1 MPESGGDSR
10 VAKPRVLCFGRFSD
24 AIPGGIQRHV
34 EHLLVGLGGRVDYVN
49 LVPNREWRD
58 RSFERFG
65 VPTVARAGINVDGS
79 LVLSPGLPF
88 AARAL
93 HRQKPFDLVHLH
105 FPDPMSHLAAMALP
119 SVPRV
124 ITWHADI
131 LRHRAALTLYRPFL
145 KRAAEAAPAIIVA
158 TEAHVRNS
166 PILSGLA
173 DRGRIRVIPFG
184 FDLDRFT
191 RPAPGLDA
199 LRRRHPGRLVFALGR
214 HVYYKGFDVL
224 LNALARMPDDVGLVM
239 GGTGPLTDA
248 LKALAAELG
257 IAARVHFAGLIEEDA
272 LPAYF
277 QLCDVFCLP
286 AVSRAEAF
294 GIVQVEAMAAG
305 RPVVS
310 TRLGNGVDLVNR
322 DGETGLTVEPGDATA
337 LAAALGA
344 LLDDPT
350 RARLLGAQGQ
360 RRALAEYGLGQMV
373 ERTFET
379 YHAVLGN

>member
-1 MPESGGDSR
+1 M
-10 VAKPRVLCFGRFSD
+10 AKPRVLCFGRFCD

-34 EHLLVGLGGRVDYVN
+34 EHLLVGLGDRVDYVN

-58 RSFERFG
+58 LGFERFG

-88 AARAL
+88 SARAL

-131 LRHRAALTLYRPFL
+131 FRHRAALALYKPFL
-145 KRAAEAAPAIIVA
+145 RRAAAAAPAIIVA

-166 PILSGLA
+166 PILSALP
-173 DRGRIRVIPFG
+173 DRSRIRVIPFG

-191 RPAPGLDA
+191 RPAPGLEA
-199 LRRRHPGRLVFALGR
+199 LRQRHRGRLVFSLGR

-224 LNALARMPDDVGLVM
+224 LRAIAAMPEDVSLIL
-239 GGTGPLTDA
+239 GGTGPLTA
-248 LKALAAELG
+248 ELKALADTLG
-257 IAARVHFAGLIEEDA
+257 IAARVHFVGLIEEEA

-322 DGETGLTVEPGDATA
+322 DGETGLTVEPGNAGA
-337 LAAALGA
+337 LAGALGE
-344 LLDDPT
+344 LLDDPE
-350 RARLLGAQGQ
+350 RARMLGSRGRQ
-360 RRALAEYGLGQMV
+360 RAFAEYGLGQMA
-373 ERTFET
+373 ERTLET
-379 YHAVLGN
+379 YRAVLGR

>member
-1 MPESGGDSR
+1 M
-10 VAKPRVLCFGRFSD
+10 AKPRVLCFGRFSD

-34 EHLLVGLGGRVDYVN
+34 EHLLVGLGDQVDFVN

-58 RSFERFG
+58 LGFQRFG

-88 AARAL
+88 SARAL
-93 HRQKPFDLVHLH
+93 HREKPFDLVHLH

-131 LRHRAALTLYRPFL
+131 FRHRAALAFYRPFL
-145 KRAAEAAPAIIVA
+145 RRAAEAAPAIIVA

-173 DRGRIRVIPFG
+173 DRSRIRVIPFG

-191 RPAPGLDA
+191 RPAPELAA
-199 LRRRHPGRLVFALGR
+199 LRRRHPGRLVFSLGR

-224 LNALARMPDDVGLVM
+224 LRAIALMPGDVSLIL
-239 GGTGPLTDA
+239 GGTGPLTA
-248 LKALAAELG
+248 ELEALAGELG
-257 IAARVHFAGLIEEDA
+257 IGARVHFVGLIEEDA

-322 DGETGLTVEPGDATA
+322 DGETGLTVEPANAAA
-337 LAAALGA
+337 LAAALGD
-344 LLDDPT
+344 LLDNPGK
-350 RARLLGAQGQ
+350 ARQFGEQG
-360 RRALAEYGLGQMV
+360 RHRALAEYGLGRMA

-379 YHAVLGN
+379 YRAVLGR

>member
-1 MPESGGDSR
+1 VNR
-10 VAKPRVLCFGRFSD
+10 VAKPRILCFGRFAD

-34 EHLLVGLGGRVDYVN
+34 EHLLGGLRDRVDYVN

-93 HRQKPFDLVHLH
+93 HRQRPFDLVHLH
-105 FPDPMSHLAAMALP
+105 FPDPMSHLAAMMLP

-131 LRHRAALTLYRPFL
+131 FRHRAALAVYRPFL
-145 KRAAEAAPAIIVA
+145 RRAAETAPAIIAA

-166 PILSGLA
+166 PILSSLP
-173 DRGRIRVIPFG
+173 DRSRIRIIPFG

-191 RPAPGLDA
+191 RPAPGLAA
-199 LRRRHPGRLVFALGR
+199 LRQRHPGRLVFSLGR

-224 LNALARMPDDVGLVM
+224 LKALAAMPADIALIL
-239 GGTGPLTDA
+239 GGTGPLTPE
-248 LKALAAELG
+248 LKALAGSLG
-257 IAARVHFAGLIEEDA
+257 ISARVHFAGLIGEEA

-294 GIVQVEAMAAG
+294 GIVQVEAMASG

-322 DGETGLTVEPGDATA
+322 DGETGLTVEPGDPAA
-337 LAAALGA
+337 LAAALAA
-344 LLDDPT
+344 LLDDPQ
-350 RARLLGAQGQ
+350 RALRLGSRGRQ
-360 RRALAEYGLGQMV
+360 RALAEYGLGQMV

-379 YHAVLGN
+379 YRAVLARP

>member
-1 MPESGGDSR
+1 VR
-10 VAKPRVLCFGRFSD
+10 KPRVLCFGRFSD

-34 EHLLVGLGGRVDYVN
+34 EHLLVGLGDRVDYVN

-79 LVLSPGLPF
+79 LVLSPGLPLS
-88 AARAL
+88 ARAL

-131 LRHRAALTLYRPFL
+131 FRHRTALSLYRPFL
-145 KRAAEAAPAIIVA
+145 RRAAETAPAIIVA
-158 TEAHVRNS
+158 TEAHIRNS

-173 DRGRIRVIPFG
+173 DRSRIRVIPFG

-191 RPAPGLDA
+191 RPAPELAA
-199 LRRRHPGRLVFALGR
+199 LRQRHPGRLVFSLGR

-224 LNALARMPDDVGLVM
+224 LRALAAMPVDVSLIL
-239 GGTGPLTDA
+239 GGTGPLTA
-248 LKALAAELG
+248 ELEALAGELG
-257 IAARVHFAGLIEEDA
+257 IAARVHFVGLIEETA
-272 LPAYF
+272 LPAYY

-294 GIVQVEAMAAG
+294 GIVQVEAMASG

-322 DGETGLTVEPGDATA
+322 DGQTGLTVEPGNAGA
-337 LAAALGA
+337 LAAALGE
-344 LLDDPT
+344 LLDNPEK
-350 RARLLGAQGQ
+350 ARLLGEQGR

-379 YHAVLGN
+379 YRAVLGS